1 MFLHAMGLYSLW
13 YKADSYKL
21 SASDMFLRSLTIA
34 LASVFAITIL
44 ITMPAQ
50 AQERAQPNLNTGAEP
65 YPGKKLFQMTPQEVD
80 KYLAYLYVSVPD
92 LRQRITIIARK
103 NIGQAYKL
111 NLLGEFPFEL
121 HDNLPMYSL
130 THSDCL
136 VFVEHT
142 YAMALSKSWDE
153 FFWTLQRIRY
163 KDGQIGVVTRN
174 HYTEVDWN
182 VNNAWLLKDISGS
195 FAADKI
201 ASYDIIVDRAKFL
214 REQHH
219 AMTNIPVQTSR
230 ENYVKAGQVNA
241 VLNQLQAGDFVN
253 VVSDKE
259 GYQSITHV
267 GLVVIDADGKRN
279 FLNSS
284 DPQVKEESFD
294 AFIARTNERTKNS
307 KLAHPRKLIG
317 FKFLRLRDDI
327 VIPPSVSL
335 PRPNADKPVLR

>member
-1 MFLHAMGLYSLW
+1 
-13 YKADSYKL
+13 
-21 SASDMFLRSLTIA
+21 
-34 LASVFAITIL
+34 
-44 ITMPAQ
+44 
-50 AQERAQPNLNTGAEP
+50 
-65 YPGKKLFQMTPQEVD
+65 MTPQEVD

-92 LRQRITIIARK
+92 LRQRIAIIARK

-111 NLLGEFPFEL
+111 NLLGEFPFEI

-136 VFVEHT
+136 VFAEHT

-182 VNNAWLLKDISGS
+182 VNNAWLLKDISGG

-201 ASYDIIVDRAKFL
+201 ASYDITVDRAKFL

-219 AMTNIPVQTSR
+219 TMTNIPVQASR
-230 ENYVKAGQVNA
+230 EAYVKAGQVNA

-294 AFIARTNERTKNS
+294 AFVARTNERTKNS

-327 VIPPSVSL
+327 VIPPSISL
-335 PRPNADKPVLR
+335 PRPNADKPVIR